1 MILEDEIK
9 QTKFKSEYH
18 KLAVN
23 IFYTH
28 GWLLNKHSD
37 ILKKFDITATQYNIL
52 RILRGQFPNPAPI
65 LLLKERM
72 LDKMSDASRLVERL
86 LTKDLVNRQ
95 ICPEDRRKVN
105 VLITEKGLELLA
117 KIDAFEQTFDSFLSN
132 VNPTEASEMNKLLDK
147 LRG

>member
-1 MILEDEIK
+1 M
-9 QTKFKSEYH
+9 
-18 KLAVN
+18 
-23 IFYTH
+23 
-28 GWLLNKHSD
+28 
-37 ILKKFDITATQYNIL
+37 
-52 RILRGQFPNPAPI
+52 
-65 LLLKERM
+65 LLKDRM

-86 LTKDLVNRQ
+86 LSKDLVNRQ

-147 LRG
+147 LRD